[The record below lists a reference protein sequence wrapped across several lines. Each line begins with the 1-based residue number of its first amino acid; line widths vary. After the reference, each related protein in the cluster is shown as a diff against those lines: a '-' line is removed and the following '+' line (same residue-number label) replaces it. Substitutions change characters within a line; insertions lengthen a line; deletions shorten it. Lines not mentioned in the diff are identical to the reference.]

1 VQLEGSVQANGRR
14 QAGRQRGGTAGSGE
28 RGPERRQRQ
37 VGFSECEH
45 ERIETFSP
53 IAFCL
58 G

>member
-1 VQLEGSVQANGRR
+1 MQANGRR